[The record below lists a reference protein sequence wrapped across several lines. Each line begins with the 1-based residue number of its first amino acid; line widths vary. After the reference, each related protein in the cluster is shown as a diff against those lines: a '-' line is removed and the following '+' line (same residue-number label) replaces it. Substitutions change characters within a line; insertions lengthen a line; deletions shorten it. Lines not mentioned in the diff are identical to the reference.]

1 MDKNHNLHL
10 VKFGIDPIDYY
21 VFMAWKA
28 FALSERCQKMNE
40 NGTTWYFVAYRVLVE
55 DACSSGIAT
64 ERGMAKRVAKLI
76 EAGLLE
82 THPDNQARRQIWMRP
97 GANYDAFHLIVSE
110 RKFATENFGS
120 DTILPIYNN
129 IEEGECRNES
139 SQEGTK
145 VPDLRDYPSGGIA
158 YGTTPIGRLPSE
170 PVITLGLYA
179 QICETF
185 NVAVDKS
192 TGKLFNELTDE
203 QKQKAVNFA
212 PAYVRANPGKAL
224 RWYLT
229 DRKWENVAP
238 QKQEA
243 PKRQWNFKTPG
254 K

>member
-10 VKFGIDPIDYY
+10 LKFGIDPIDYY

-28 FALSERCQKMNE
+28 FALSERCQKMQE
-40 NGTTWYFVAYRVLVE
+40 DGTTWYFVSYRILVE
-55 DACSSGIAT
+55 DACSCGIAT

-97 GANYDAFHLIVSE
+97 GSKYDAFHLIVSE
-110 RKFATENFGS
+110 RKFAPENFGS
-120 DTILPIYNN
+120 DTIPLIYN

-139 SQEGTK
+139 SQDGTR
-145 VPDLRDYPSGGIA
+145 VPTLKDFMVGN
-158 YGTTPIGRLPSE
+158 GTFEVLPPDFAVS
-170 PVITLGLYA
+170 VQQGLYA
-179 QICETF
+179 KLCEIF
-185 NVAVDKS
+185 NVALDRS
-192 TGKLFNELTDE
+192 TGKLFNELTDA
-203 QKQKAVNFA
+203 QKERAVKFA
-212 PAYVRANPGKAL
+212 PAFVKANPGKAL

-229 DRKWENVAP
+229 DRRWENVAP

-243 PKRQWNFKTPG
+243 PKRQWNFKTSG